1 MTIKNKIWY
10 FALNKPY
17 GVLSQFSDQSNRK
30 TLKGLFNFPKGVYPV
45 GRLDMDSEGLLILTN
60 DKKLTGHLLSPKH
73 HHEKEYYVQV
83 ENIPSESVLNNLR
96 DGAVVEEKIT
106 LPAKVKLIKP
116 PNFVERIPPIRN
128 RENIPTAWL
137 SMIITEGRNRQVRK
151 MTAKVGHPTLRLIR
165 VRIKNILIGKLKP
178 GEVRELSEKEI
189 RELYT

>member
-30 TLKGLFNFPKGVYPV
+30 TLKGLFNYPKGVYPV

>member
-151 MTAKVGHPTLRLIR
+151 MTAKIGHPTLRLIR

>member
-1 MTIKNKIWY
+1 MTLKNKIWH

-30 TLKGLFNFPKGVYPV
+30 TLKDQFIFPKGVYPV

-73 HHEKEYYVQV
+73 HHEKEYYVQI
-83 ENIPSESVLNNLR
+83 ENIPTESELNNLR
-96 DGAVVEEKIT
+96 DGVVIEDRKT
-106 LPAKVKLIKP
+106 LPARVKLIKP
-116 PNFVERIPPIRN
+116 PNFDERIPPIRK
-128 RENIPTAWL
+128 RENIPTTWL
-137 SMIITEGRNRQVRK
+137 SMIIIEGRNRQVRK
-151 MTAKVGHPTLRLIR
+151 MTAKVGHPTLRLLR

-189 RELYT
+189 RELYM

>member
-1 MTIKNKIWY
+1 MTIKNKTWY
-10 FALNKPY
+10 FAINKPY

-45 GRLDMDSEGLLILTN
+45 GRLDMDTEGLLILTN
-60 DKKLTGHLLSPKH
+60 DKKLNDHLLSPKY

-96 DGAVVEEKIT
+96 DGVVVEDKIT

-116 PNFVERIPPIRN
+116 PNFDERIPPIRK

-137 SMIITEGRNRQVRK
+137 NMIITEGRNRQVRK

-165 VRIKNILIGKLKP
+165 VRIKNILMGKLKP

-189 RELYT
+189 KELYT